1 MQNSRLWEAE
11 QQDLD
16 FVFDCLRRLAHEVG
30 EAAHF
35 ISSIEDVRRDA
46 FGSRPHYEVLIGEW
60 KGQAAGL
67 ATFFPIYSTYK
78 GRPALYVDNLFVHD
92 RARGARLGR
101 HLMSGVCAL
110 AEARG
115 CCRVELK
122 VLSGNPAQHFYESL
136 GMSVSDERHYRIEGA
151 SMMRLATHEG

>member
-1 MQNSRLWEAE
+1 MHGIHLRRAE
-11 QQDLD
+11 RQDLD

-35 ISSIEDVRRDA
+35 VASTEDVRRDA
-46 FGSRPHYEVLIGEW
+46 FGSQPHYEILIGEW
-60 KGQAAGL
+60 EGRAAGL
-67 ATFFPIYSTYK
+67 TTFFPIYSTYK

-92 RARGARLGR
+92 WARGARLGQR
-101 HLMSGVCAL
+101 LMSGVCAL

-122 VLSGNPAQHFYESL
+122 VLSGNPARHFYEAL
-136 GMSVSDERHYRIEGA
+136 GMSASDERHYRIEGA
-151 SMMRLATHEG
+151 SMARLAARDR

>member
-1 MQNSRLWEAE
+1 MQGIRLRDAE
-11 QQDLD
+11 QQDLE

-35 ISSIEDVRRDA
+35 VSSIEDVRRDA

-60 KGQAAGL
+60 QGQAAGL
-67 ATFFPIYSTYK
+67 ATYFPIYSTYK

-92 RARGARLGR
+92 WARGARLGR
-101 HLMSGVCAL
+101 RLMSGVCAL

-122 VLSGNPAQHFYESL
+122 VLSGNPARHFYESL
-136 GMSVSDERHYRIEGA
+136 GMSASEEQHYRIEGA
-151 SMMRLATHEG
+151 SMTQLATRES

>member
-1 MQNSRLWEAE
+1 MQGISVREAKR
-11 QQDLD
+11 QDLD
-16 FVFDCLRRLAHEVG
+16 FVFECLRRLAHEVG

-35 ISSIEDVRRDA
+35 VSSIEDVRRDA

-60 KGQAAGL
+60 QGRAAGL
-67 ATFFPIYSTYK
+67 ATYFPIYSTYK
-78 GRPALYVDNLFVHD
+78 GRPALYVDNLFVQD
-92 RARGARLGR
+92 RARGVQLGR
-101 HLMSGVCAL
+101 RLMRDVCAL

-151 SMMRLATHEG
+151 SMARLATQDS